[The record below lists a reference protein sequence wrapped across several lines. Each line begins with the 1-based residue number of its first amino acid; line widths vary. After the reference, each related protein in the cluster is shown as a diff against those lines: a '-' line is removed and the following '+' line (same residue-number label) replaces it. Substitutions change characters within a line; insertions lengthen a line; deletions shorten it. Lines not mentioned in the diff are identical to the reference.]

1 MAGNWTAPN
10 PPFGAVIT
18 FNLRQDPPGDAKLVM
33 TITDDS
39 GKQVRRFDV
48 DKGTGLRRVAW
59 NLRADPP
66 PPPQRGA
73 GRAGEAGGAGRE
85 NAPPVGGGRGG
96 PPQGPLVVP
105 GRYHAQLGRQSG
117 TEVTPLGQAQSF
129 LVVPL
134 DRKD

>member
-1 MAGNWTAPN
+1 L
-10 PPFGAVIT
+10 T

-48 DKGTGLRRVAW
+48 DKGAGLRRVAW

-66 PPPQRGA
+66 VPQRGA

-85 NAPPVGGGRGG
+85 NAPPAGGGRGG
-96 PPQGPLVVP
+96 PPQGPLVAP

-134 DRKD
+134 DR